1 MLRYTFRLSET
12 FFQISTPKAEKKL
25 RVKCDIKPQP
35 WAVLTSWYRAHAMH
49 RARSARSAWG
59 SQFLGSICLWQA
71 WLLPEISQEVW
82 PLKLPHCYRVHFSIL
97 QSFFFFFAYAEDIR
111 LFLRPKCK
119 DGVVRCG
126 QSYWQ
131 LEAEGFGRCLR
142 YASRAKKHNCLNFN
156 MILVSFAVQLSVSQ
170 NQSLTLSNTLWF
182 RSCFAS

>member
-1 MLRYTFRLSET
+1 MLQYIFRLSET
-12 FFQISTPKAEKKL
+12 FFQISTPKAEKTS

-59 SQFLGSICLWQA
+59 SKFLGSICLWQA
-71 WLLPEISQEVW
+71 WLLPEISWKFDHWNYPIVREYIF
-82 PLKLPHCYRVHFSIL
+82 PFSNL
-97 QSFFFFFAYAEDIR
+97 VFFFAYAEDIR

>member
-97 QSFFFFFAYAEDIR
+97 QSFFFFSLTQKTSGFSFVLNARMGWSD
-111 LFLRPKCK
+111 
-119 DGVVRCG
+119 VVRV
-126 QSYWQ
+126 
-131 LEAEGFGRCLR
+131 
-142 YASRAKKHNCLNFN
+142 
-156 MILVSFAVQLSVSQ
+156 ID
-170 NQSLTLSNTLWF
+170 SLKQRVLGDVWDMPVVPRNTTVWISTWF
-182 RSCFAS
+182 W

>member
-1 MLRYTFRLSET
+1 MLQYTFRLSET
-12 FFQISTPKAEKKL
+12 FFQISTPKAEKK
-25 RVKCDIKPQP
+25 
-35 WAVLTSWYRAHAMH
+35 WGWNATSSHSH
-49 RARSARSAWG
+49 G
-59 SQFLGSICLWQA
+59 QFLPVDTAPMPCIVLD
-71 WLLPEISQEVW
+71 LHEV
-82 PLKLPHCYRVHFSIL
+82 PGGLSSLGVFAFGRLGCYLKFPWKFDHWNYPIVIEYIFPFSNL
-97 QSFFFFFAYAEDIR
+97 VFFFAYAEDIR

-142 YASRAKKHNCLNFN
+142 YASRAKKHNCLDFK

-170 NQSLTLSNTLWF
+170 NQSLTLSSTLWF